1 MNTKFSCIRFPFFG
15 LKTKPYRIH
24 YDTKNSQI
32 KVTKVKN
39 GKIYVL
45 DGFNLNDNTY
55 PERLLNLDK
64 MHPQSRIVFD
74 FTFSRLSQ
82 LIKSIDKVKWG
93 VDSEGSH
100 INLSK
105 KEKFKAKIARVEK
118 KTDQLLW
125 LEKVSYPFEL
135 PHPVKNFKS
144 KDLYALLV
152 SVDNTWYIKDFTHE
166 KDYITEVNL

>member
-1 MNTKFSCIRFPFFG
+1 M
-15 LKTKPYRIH
+15 
-24 YDTKNSQI
+24 
-32 KVTKVKN
+32 
-39 GKIYVL
+39 
-45 DGFNLNDNTY
+45 
-55 PERLLNLDK
+55 
-64 MHPQSRIVFD
+64 
-74 FTFSRLSQ
+74 
-82 LIKSIDKVKWG
+82 KWG